1 VFELRNSEMKLYHG
15 TNEIVAQKALKE
27 GLKPRGNRKGNW
39 KHTVDSRRDAVYLTD
54 IYGPYFAYCASKG
67 KQRPAVLEVDL
78 DKLDQSRLIPDE
90 DFLEQATRGVEGVA
104 GHCPKEI
111 KSMKARTEYYRAIAE
126 LNPQLWEKS
135 LAGLG
140 TVSYQGT
147 IPPEAITRV
156 AYIRRDHDMLFE
168 AADAM
173 ICLMNHKLCK
183 PKYEAI
189 TKWAF
194 GEAITAKD
202 LDLFSAAP
210 IPDSK
215 DFDFFKEMAI
225 KRCEHYT
232 NLIADRVG
240 VEVTA

>member
-1 VFELRNSEMKLYHG
+1 MKLYHG
-15 TNEIVAQKALKE
+15 TNEIVAQKALKV
-27 GLKPRGNRKGNW
+27 GLLPRGNRKGNW

-67 KQRPAVLEVDL
+67 NQRPAVLEVDL
-78 DKLDQSRLIPDE
+78 DKLDKSRLIPDE
-90 DFLEQATRGVEGVA
+90 DFFEQATRGVEGVA

-140 TVSYQGT
+140 TVSYQGV

-156 AYIRRDHDMLFE
+156 AYIRKDHHMLFE
-168 AADAM
+168 AADAS
-173 ICLMNHKLCK
+173 ISLMNHKLCK

-189 TKWAF
+189 TRWAF
-194 GEAITAKD
+194 GDVVNAENFD
-202 LDLFSAAP
+202 SYSVDS
-210 IPDSK
+210 IPDTK
-215 DFDFFKEMAI
+215 EFDSFREMAI
-225 KRCEHYT
+225 ERVKHYT
-232 NLIADRVG
+232 NLIADREG
-240 VEVTA
+240 VEVTAWA